1 MEAAALLSYAYETV
15 LIATK
20 KRSLRLKNGPH
31 GEERRKKKRERWRER
46 ERERRKERERDGS
59 RLAAVARIKRVTVA
73 ILRIPA
79 AAVWSV
85 RRCRLR
91 FAAHSASTNQG
102 LRTPICVSAAAAQYV
117 CLLW

>member
-46 ERERRKERERDGS
+46 EREREEKRERERE
-59 RLAAVARIKRVTVA
+59 RKKKRE
-73 ILRIPA
+73 R
-79 AAVWSV
+79 W
-85 RRCRLR
+85 
-91 FAAHSASTNQG
+91 
-102 LRTPICVSAAAAQYV
+102 
-117 CLLW
+117 